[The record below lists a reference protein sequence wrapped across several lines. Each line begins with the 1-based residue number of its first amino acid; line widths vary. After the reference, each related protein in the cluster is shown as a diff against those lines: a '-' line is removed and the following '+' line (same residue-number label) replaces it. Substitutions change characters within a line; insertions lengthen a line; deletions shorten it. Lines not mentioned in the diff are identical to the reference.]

1 MADRYEQIAAD
12 LRKQIED
19 GTLPAAARLPSES
32 ALAVQHRV
40 GLPTVRHALNV
51 LQAEGLIEKHHGR
64 GTFVRAA
71 NQKIEYANNR
81 HHRAA
86 QPPDVSSSPQGRA
99 LDGSP
104 EVTVSC
110 CEVWANDE
118 LASRMNVQVETRLLE
133 LVERGRRPKDEAP
146 YSIVRSY
153 LLYAMAPPAPT
164 ELASAA
170 SPWGDASVDWL
181 TEAGIEPDHI
191 VERLTARPPSA
202 REAAELGIS
211 PGVAVIAIQ
220 RTSYD
225 ARGTVVEAADL
236 LMSGDRVAAVYS
248 TPCVRT
254 RQPY

>member
-1 MADRYEQIAAD
+1 M
-12 LRKQIED
+12 
-19 GTLPAAARLPSES
+19 
-32 ALAVQHRV
+32 
-40 GLPTVRHALNV
+40 
-51 LQAEGLIEKHHGR
+51 
-64 GTFVRAA
+64 
-71 NQKIEYANNR
+71 
-81 HHRAA
+81 
-86 QPPDVSSSPQGRA
+86 
-99 LDGSP
+99 
-104 EVTVSC
+104 SC

-181 TEAGIEPDHI
+181 TEAGIELDHI

>member
-1 MADRYEQIAAD
+1 MANRYEQIAAD

-19 GTLPAAARLPSES
+19 GALPAAARLPSES
-32 ALAVQHRV
+32 ALALHHRV

-51 LQAEGLIEKHHGR
+51 LQAEGLIEKRHGR
-64 GTFVRAA
+64 GNFVRAMG
-71 NQKIEYANNR
+71 QKVEYVNDR
-81 HHRAA
+81 TRRAA
-86 QPPDVSSSPQGRA
+86 QPPGPDGSSLERA
-99 LDGSP
+99 LDDSS

-110 CEVWANDE
+110 CEIRANDE

-133 LVERGRRPKDEAP
+133 FSYRGRRPKDEAP

-153 LLYAMAPPAPT
+153 LLYAMVAPT
-164 ELASAA
+164 PTPLTAAA
-170 SPWGDASVDWL
+170 SPWANEYVHWL
-181 TEAGIEPDHI
+181 TAAGIELDHV

-225 ARGTVVEAADL
+225 THDTVVETADL
-236 LMSGDRVAAVYS
+236 VMSGDRVAAVYS
-248 TPCVRT
+248 MPCART
-254 RQPY
+254 RQPC